1 MEPNQ
6 LPQNI
11 RRILVQEIERW
22 QKEGLIPDKL
32 AANLRARYD
41 FDFRPAPP
49 PEALP
54 APQAAPPVAPPA
66 PPLTLSR
73 TLLSETSVKIALYL
87 GAFFVIAAALIL
99 AALVEVL
106 RLPVLLSVALLFGGG
121 ALALKR
127 RLPQP
132 SFILYLVFSALLPI
146 TAGVL
151 ADLLDLSGKAATGY
165 WCAIL
170 GGMALLWAFS
180 TRLYASRF
188 FSLTALLALDAALVM
203 AGRLADDPPAILFL
217 FMLTLSSLAG
227 LGGVALL
234 KRWQGQRLALPV
246 FLLAQVQQ
254 GMLLAAAAV
263 SLLINLVTDSNE
275 WGLLAASTWVLT
287 ALFALL
293 SNLLFPFIL
302 YPWAT
307 AAALMPVAW
316 LAVVRP
322 ETGLEVRAITLS
334 AWGMLFAVAGD
345 LMHLARERVRA
356 HALPFSLAAIPLLL
370 IGASLGLAHDR
381 WLGFALFLG
390 SAALLSV
397 LHVLRGRAWLWAA
410 ALGFGLAAYFTFF
423 QLPFAEAISE
433 QICPQIAGATLL
445 LLLPDLLLPSS
456 RRLPAWRWPLRGWAV
471 LTGLAALLSSLP
483 AYFFGTRQ
491 EAGMVLLSLGLL
503 GVLYLVYAIRL
514 RSPAT
519 SILFPLHAT
528 LALALV
534 LDFHDVEA
542 WLPILTGLAV
552 VFYGCG
558 VFLSWRSLPP
568 WSHVFRWSGLALAG
582 ILALAAF
589 GYEGNDRSIYV
600 ALLASLFLAETFR
613 TPWLEMAPP
622 LVYSLA
628 LGMALGDARV
638 EPAAFYAA
646 GVALLFLGLD
656 LLYTRLKDRGDSRW
670 ATRAFGGMAAALTP
684 LLAVLPEFDPGAGAL
699 ACGGLAVLFVV
710 QALVYRQPRLG
721 YAAALFVTLS
731 VLFASLEFF
740 EQRWLWA
747 MIATALAF
755 YAGSLPLE
763 RRAQPAWGGVLRNSA
778 LGLASLTALSA
789 PFEGTGLIASLPIAL
804 AASLW
809 AVEAFR
815 RRNVWLGFPAN
826 GFYLMAYFVILATLE
841 VDQPQFYTT
850 GAAALGLLMHYLLV
864 RAGSR
869 TGAFLTGM
877 VSQLVLIG
885 ASYIQFVQ
893 TEQFPYFV
901 VMFIQSLVVLTYGIV
916 VRSRSLVVTPI
927 VLVVVGVVTVVF
939 GALRGLSLV
948 ILIGCSGIGLILLG
962 IAALLLRERISSLR
976 EHLKDWRA

>member
-1 MEPNQ
+1 MEPNL
-6 LPQNI
+6 LPQNV

-22 QKEGLIPDKL
+22 RREGLIPEKL
-32 AANLRARYD
+32 AEILRGRYD
-41 FDFRPAPP
+41 FDFRPPPPVAAKPAPP
-49 PEALP
+49 PVQPSAP
-54 APQAAPPVAPPA
+54 AA

-99 AALVEVL
+99 AALVEIL
-106 RLPVLLSVALLFGGG
+106 RLPVLLSVALLFAGG
-121 ALALKR
+121 ALVLKR

-151 ADLLDLSGKAATGY
+151 ADLLDLTGKAVPGY
-165 WCAIL
+165 WCGIL

-180 TRLYASRF
+180 SRLYASRF
-188 FSLTALLALDAALVM
+188 FTLTALLALDAALVA
-203 AGRLADDPPAILFL
+203 AGLLADDPPALLFFFL
-217 FMLTLSSLAG
+217 LTLASLAG
-227 LGGVALL
+227 LGGAALL
-234 KRWQGQRLALPV
+234 KRWQGPRLALPV
-246 FLLAQVQQ
+246 FLLAQAQQ
-254 GMLLAAAAV
+254 GLILAAASV
-263 SLLINLVTDSNE
+263 SLLINIVTDSHE
-275 WGLLAASTWVLT
+275 WGLLAASTWTLT

-293 SNLLFPFIL
+293 SNLIFPFIL
-302 YPWAT
+302 YPWVT

-316 LAVVRP
+316 LAIVRP
-322 ETGLEVRAITLS
+322 GTGLEVRAVAL
-334 AWGMLFAVAGD
+334 AVWGLLFAVAGE
-345 LMHLARERVRA
+345 LLQRGRERVHA
-356 HALPFSLAAIPLLL
+356 YALPFSLAAIPILL

-390 SAALLSV
+390 SAALLSA
-397 LHVLRGRAWLWAA
+397 LQVLRSRAWLWTA
-410 ALGFGLAAYFTFF
+410 ALGFGLVAYFTFF
-423 QLPFAEAISE
+423 QLPFAEPVAG
-433 QICPQIAGATLL
+433 QVCPQIAGATLF
-445 LLLPDLLLPSS
+445 LLLPDLLLPSAK
-456 RRLPAWRWPLRGWAV
+456 RLPAWRWPLRGWAM
-471 LTGLAALLSSLP
+471 LAGLAALFASLP
-483 AYFFGTRQ
+483 AYFLGTERQ
-491 EAGMVLLSLGLL
+491 PETALVTLGLL
-503 GVLYLVYAIRL
+503 GIFYLIYAVRL
-514 RSPAT
+514 RVPLLV
-519 SILFPLHAT
+519 ILFCLHT
-528 LALALV
+528 TLALV
-534 LDFHDVEA
+534 LTLDFFDVHA
-542 WLPILTGLAV
+542 WLPILAGLAV
-552 VFYGCG
+552 LFYGSG
-558 VFLSWRSLPP
+558 MLLQRRDPPSWSQ
-568 WSHVFRWSGLALAG
+568 VFRGNGLVLAG
-582 ILALAAF
+582 IFSLAAF
-589 GYEGNDRSIYV
+589 GYDGSDRSIYV
-600 ALLASLFLAETFR
+600 AILASLFLVETFR
-613 TPWLEMAPP
+613 TPWLETASP
-622 LVYSLA
+622 LVFSLA
-628 LGMALGDARV
+628 LGMALGDAGV

-646 GVALLFLGLD
+646 GIALLFLGLD
-656 LLYTRLKDRGDSRW
+656 LLYTRLKDRSNSRW
-670 ATRAFGGMAAALTP
+670 ATRLFGGLAAVFTP
-684 LLAVLPEFDPGAGAL
+684 LLAASPEFDPGAGAL
-699 ACGGLAVLFVV
+699 ACGLLAALFVV

-721 YAAALFVTLS
+721 YAAALFFTLS

-747 MIATALAF
+747 MIVTALAF
-755 YAGSLPLE
+755 YGGSLLLE

-901 VMFIQSLVVLTYGIV
+901 VMFVQSLVVLIYGIV

-939 GALRGLSLV
+939 GALRGPSLV

-962 IAALLLRERISSLR
+962 IAALLLRERITSLR
-976 EHLKDWRA
+976 DQLKDWRA